1 MSKAN
6 NGFGTRWRYSRR
18 TVLKGTGGLL
28 ATAAA
33 SQAFPMPAIAQAG
46 EWTMANSLRSLA
58 NPYHA
63 TFAKGGEDYA
73 ASVGVA
79 YETLVTEGNSEKGI
93 SDIKAL
99 LQRTGGKLILNVD
112 PNDSPDARVIVEEVQ
127 AAGGFVTT
135 QWNKP
140 DDLHP
145 WDHDPNYVAHMSF
158 DGVPT
163 AEAIATELFNT
174 FGGEGGI
181 VALGGILSNV
191 PAIER
196 KLGLD
201 NAIAKTD
208 GKVSLLDFQP
218 ADWNEQ
224 KAFDIMQAW
233 LTRFGDG
240 IKGVFA
246 ANDGMGMGALEALRQ
261 NGLAGTVPV
270 VGIDGIEA
278 ALDAIE
284 AGEFAGTIA
293 WDPTWTGS
301 MGLAIPYAH
310 VTGKIDI
317 AAEPQEHREFYGTG
331 IVVTKDTVAD
341 YRAAPPATDYDDLWG
356 KSTGQIQYR
365 G

>member
-1 MSKAN
+1 MAVAKSLN
-6 NGFGTRWRYSRR
+6 SRLDRR
-18 TVLKGTGGLL
+18 TVLKGAAGL
-28 ATAAA
+28 AAA
-33 SQAFPMPAIAQAG
+33 STFPMPAIAQ
-46 EWTMANSLRSLA
+46 ETTWTLANSMRSVA

-63 TFAKGGEDYA
+63 TFAKGGEDFA
-73 ASVGVA
+73 KTIGAK

-112 PNDSPDARVIVEEVQ
+112 PNDSPDAKVIVDEVKK
-127 AAGGFVTT
+127 AGGFVVT

-140 DDLHP
+140 ADLHP
-145 WDHDPNYVAHMSF
+145 WDHNPNYVAHMSF

-163 AEAIATELFNT
+163 AEAIANELFKA

-201 NAIAKTD
+201 NAIAKTN
-208 GKVSLLDFQP
+208 GKVKLLDFQP

-224 KAFDIMQAW
+224 KAFDITQAW
-233 LTRFGDG
+233 LTRFGG
-240 IKGVFA
+240 EIKGVFA

-261 NGLAGTVPV
+261 NGLAGKVPV
-270 VGIDGIEA
+270 VGIDGIELA
-278 ALDAIE
+278 VKAIE
-284 AGEFAGTIA
+284 AGEFAGTVA
-293 WDPTWTGS
+293 WDPLWTGG

-310 VTGKIDI
+310 ASGKIDI
-317 AAEPQEHREFYGTG
+317 TKEPNEHREFYGTG
-331 IVVTKDTVAD
+331 IIVTKESVAAYKNNPGKVD
-341 YRAAPPATDYDDLWG
+341 FNDLWG
-356 KSTGQIQYR
+356 KATGQIQYR

>member
-1 MSKAN
+1 MATGKIQGLNLNS
-6 NGFGTRWRYSRR
+6 RPSRR
-18 TVLKGTGGLL
+18 AVLKG
-28 ATAAA
+28 AAA
-33 SQAFPMPAIAQAG
+33 LSAAGSTFPMPAIAA
-46 EWTMANSLRSLA
+46 ETTWTLANSLRSVA

-63 TFAKGGEDYA
+63 TFAKGGEDFA
-73 ASVGVA
+73 KSIGAK

-112 PNDSPDARVIVEEVQ
+112 PNDSPDAKVIVEEVKK
-127 AAGGFVTT
+127 AGGFVVT

-140 DDLHP
+140 NDLHP
-145 WDHDPNYVAHMSF
+145 WDHNPNYVAHMSF

-163 AEAIATELFNT
+163 AKAIAEALFKA
-174 FGGEGGI
+174 FGGAGGI

-201 NAIAKTD
+201 MAIKDTG
-208 GKVSLLDFQP
+208 GKVQLLDFQP

-224 KAFDIMQAW
+224 KAFDITQAW
-233 LTRFGDG
+233 LTRFGDK

-261 NGLAGTVPV
+261 NNLAGKVPV
-270 VGIDGIEA
+270 VGIDGIA
-278 ALDAIE
+278 AAVKAIE

-293 WDPTWTGS
+293 WDPLWTGG

-310 VTGKIDI
+310 ATGKIDI
-317 AAEPQEHREFYGTG
+317 TKEPKEHREFYGTG
-331 IVVTKDTVAD
+331 IVVTKETVGA
-341 YRAAPPATDYDDLWG
+341 YKNNPPKVDFANLFG
-356 KSTGQIQYR
+356 KATGQIQYR
-365 G
+365 N

>member
-1 MSKAN
+1 MH
-6 NGFGTRWRYSRR
+6 RR
-18 TVLKGTGGLL
+18 TFLKGAATFGALGAMSATLPRNVFAQDAGYTL
-28 ATAAA
+28 AT
-33 SQAFPMPAIAQAG
+33 
-46 EWTMANSLRSLA
+46 SLRSLA

-63 TFAKGGEDYA
+63 SFAKGGENFA
-73 ASVGVA
+73 KSVNA
-79 YETLVTEGNSEKGI
+79 PYEVLVTEGNSEKGI

-112 PNDSPDARVIVEEVQ
+112 ANDSPDARVIVEEVKK
-127 AAGGFVTT
+127 AGGFVVT

-145 WDHDPNYVAHMSF
+145 WDFDPNYVAHMSF
-158 DGVPT
+158 DGVPN
-163 AEAIATELFNT
+163 AEKIANVLFEA

-201 NAIAKTD
+201 NAIKATN
-208 GKVSLLDFQP
+208 GKVTLLDFQP

-233 LTRFGDG
+233 ITRFGDQ

-261 NGLAGTVPV
+261 NNLAGTVPV
-270 VGIDGIEA
+270 VGIDGIDA
-278 ALDAIE
+278 ALAAVE
-284 AGEFAGTIA
+284 AGEFAGTVA
-293 WDPTWTGS
+293 WDPLWTGG

-310 VTGKIDI
+310 ATGKIDI
-317 AAEPQEHREFYGTG
+317 TKEPKEHREFYGTG
-331 IVVTKDTVAD
+331 IIVTKDNVAEFKANPPTVD
-341 YRAAPPATDYDDLWG
+341 FNDLWG
-356 KSTGQIQYR
+356 KATGQIQYR
-365 G
+365 S